1 MMIKPMKVL
10 IGLIG
15 ILILAYCNQNP
26 YIIVIYIYICIFIQQ
41 IARDLVTAKET
52 CFFVVSLFFYLGVG
66 VDL

>member
-26 YIIVIYIYICIFIQQ
+26 YIIVIYIYIY
-41 IARDLVTAKET
+41 V
-52 CFFVVSLFFYLGVG
+52 YLYSK
-66 VDL
+66 